1 MCGPCLIT
9 GAAGTIGRALRQ
21 GLHGRVGALRLLDV
35 APLGAP
41 RPGEEV
47 LTVDIRDLDAVTAAM
62 EGVDATVHLAGIPH
76 EASFDR
82 ILETNVVGR
91 SGRFYGVPA
100 AGSRSSRSISS
111 AACRS
116 CAAWKCA

>member
-1 MCGPCLIT
+1 
-9 GAAGTIGRALRQ
+9 
-21 GLHGRVGALRLLDV
+21 
-35 APLGAP
+35 
-41 RPGEEV
+41 
-47 LTVDIRDLDAVTAAM
+47 VDIRDLDAVTAAM

-100 AGSRSSRSISS
+100 AASRSSRSISS